1 MLDDRYI
8 SNMISFDSF
17 TIRQLQQCRND
28 PISIP
33 CSRQK
38 DLMQGKNTN
47 IKTSMIQL
55 VFVVVTFIIMIDSI
69 PTCVAFSS
77 LSLHNQHYR
86 SSHQRYNNNKFT
98 NVHSFSKQQLLPFTG
113 ATRTQVYL
121 FPIQEKKKSNNDQLL
136 ETKNDNNIV
145 SDNESFSFFD
155 AANTLQKTSSEVF
168 EYHFVSPAQGLL
180 DNATDGWALSYADLS
195 PDNTQTL
202 TGQAFLASNMAY
214 VVAGGLLTVTGDFW
228 FGFCTELAA
237 IASFNYHYQQL
248 LDSGSV
254 SLKSKSSNKVVRLA
268 LLIDYLFAMISI
280 LTGLV
285 YILTSPTTADLP
297 IYTISVAVIA
307 CICLGMSWIW
317 EYGKPY
323 MFWHSLWHLFSAYAG
338 YVIGTEHF
346 RTNII
351 S

>member
-1 MLDDRYI
+1 
-8 SNMISFDSF
+8 
-17 TIRQLQQCRND
+17 
-28 PISIP
+28 
-33 CSRQK
+33 
-38 DLMQGKNTN
+38 
-47 IKTSMIQL
+47 MIQL
-55 VFVVVTFIIMIDSI
+55 LFVVVTFIITIDSI

-77 LSLHNQHYR
+77 LSHLNQHHHR
-86 SSHQRYNNNKFT
+86 SSHQRYNNNKVT
-98 NVHSFSKQQLLPFTG
+98 IIHSFSKQPRPFT
-113 ATRTQVYL
+113 TTITQVYL
-121 FPIQEKKKSNNDQLL
+121 FPLKEKKTSVDQLL
-136 ETKNDNNIV
+136 ETKNNNNIV
-145 SDNESFSFFD
+145 SNNDNEESFSFFD
-155 AANTLQKTSSEVF
+155 AAATLQKSTSEVF
-168 EYHFVSPAQGLL
+168 EYHIVSPAQGLL

-214 VVAGGLLTVTGDFW
+214 VVAGALLTVTGDFW

-268 LLIDYLFAMISI
+268 LLVDYLFAMISI

-297 IYTISVAVIA
+297 IYTISVAVVA